1 MRMVM
6 LMHIHDREYRHGN
19 IAVLQDFN
27 APLCVLFVFT
37 FVYMQSVN

>member
-6 LMHIHDREYRHGN
+6 LIHIHDREYRHGN